1 MNRNLLSY
9 ENVLNEAISI
19 MQIDFISDIQQKEE
33 LFKKYNDI
41 SEYIFNSLVINKL
54 LNKLDELD
62 GVSKMSRFEYLE
74 KREEEFNIDAV
85 DDDNELNKFNRYF
98 THLNLKQLTE
108 SMKRGKKLMEVSPF
122 KAISIVNEEQLD
134 SLMAIKWGIPELC
147 HNQLI
152 GEEELI
158 DLNRILK
165 RVNRHLDASAK
176 KLIEKGYIYEIVTDI
191 KYDDL
196 YKLWEYFYKEI
207 KVYKTTRNQIK
218 SIISL
223 EGEYKLAILSELF
236 TLIREYYNTTRSLRM
251 SAKKYKQQVNLMIQM
266 FMNNVII
273 GIDLPLVSLQIMRGI
288 VKKAKSIKCKKKKIQ
303 FLQQAPLMFKHVPE
317 QIYYFK
323 YVINIVFPVKVD
335 KAEQDRLNN
344 LFLEYYKQ
352 LKPFRSYDKDF
363 KDKDIKQFYEAIKQ
377 LVI

>member
-19 MQIDFISDIQQKEE
+19 MQIDFISDIQQKKK

-41 SEYIFNSLVINKL
+41 SKNIFNSLVINKL

-62 GVSKMSRFEYLE
+62 GVAKMNRFEYL
-74 KREEEFNIDAV
+74 KNREEEFNIDAV
-85 DDDNELNKFNRYF
+85 DDDNEVNKFNRYF

-134 SLMAIKWGIPELC
+134 SLMAIKWGIRKLC

-165 RVNRHLDASAK
+165 RVNKHLDTSAK

-207 KVYKTTRNQIK
+207 EFYKINRNQIK

-251 SAKKYKQQVNLMIQM
+251 PAKKYKQQVNLMIQK
-266 FMNNVII
+266 FMNNIVI
-273 GIDLPLVSLQIMRGI
+273 GIDLPLVSLQIMRSI
-288 VKKAKSIKCKKKKIQ
+288 VENAKSIKCKKKKIQ
-303 FLQQAPLMFKHVPE
+303 FLQQSPLMFKHVPE

-323 YVINIVFPVKVD
+323 YVINIVFPVKVN
-335 KAEQDRLNN
+335 KPEQDRLNN

>member
-19 MQIDFISDIQQKEE
+19 MKIDFISDIQQKEE

-41 SEYIFNSLVINKL
+41 SKNIFNSLVINKL

-74 KREEEFNIDAV
+74 KRKKEFNIDAV

-98 THLNLKQLTE
+98 THFNLKQLTE
-108 SMKRGKKLMEVSPF
+108 SKKRGKKLMEVSPF

-147 HNQLI
+147 HNQSI
-152 GEEELI
+152 DEEELI
-158 DLNRILK
+158 VLNRILK

-207 KVYKTTRNQIK
+207 KFYKTNRNQIK

-223 EGEYKLAILSELF
+223 EEEYKLAILSELF

-251 SAKKYKQQVNLMIQM
+251 PAKEYIQQVNLMIQK

-273 GIDLPLVSLQIMRGI
+273 GIDLPLVSLQIMRSI
-288 VKKAKSIKCKKKKIQ
+288 VKKAKIIKYKKEKIQ

-335 KAEQDRLNN
+335 KVDQDRLNK

-363 KDKDIKQFYEAIKQ
+363 KDKDIKQFYEAIK
-377 LVI
+377 